1 MKLKYFIC
9 FFLSLLVCFVFF
21 SNQVSADE
29 VDNARSQIMSGQLEA
44 GAQELARFVKAHPRD
59 KKKTPKALLL
69 LGQTLDRLQDL
80 FSERAEM
87 TCYWGK
93 KGSLNCMQAEAQ
105 KLNSIYG
112 AGAFKAVTDIAYIP
126 YTGIHY
132 NEITRRFSSSK
143 ESDEAEFQLLLKQ
156 LIGHPDQ
163 VLPRV
168 KSFMDKHKRGDVH
181 RKALLLWARVNEDL
195 WYIHREWSWVLYNE
209 RVSPEELMIR
219 AEPYRQEA
227 LKTYRTLSSKYGNT
241 FEGKQAKREL
251 SLLESQQYDNT
262 TYSILADSVGGTPDK
277 WGNPIPAPRL
287 RATQRGL
294 GDPSWKKQQPG
305 VAAPTQ
311 SAPAPSSTKTKSK
324 SGSPSRWE

>member
-1 MKLKYFIC
+1 MRLKYFLC
-9 FFLSLLVCFVFF
+9 FFASLFLCFALF
-21 SNQVSADE
+21 SGQVKADE
-29 VDNARSQIMSGQLEA
+29 VDNAGSQIMSGQLEA
-44 GAQELARFVKAHPRD
+44 GAQELVRFVKAHPRD
-59 KKKTPKALLL
+59 RKKTPKALLL

-93 KGSLNCMQAEAQ
+93 KGSLSCMQAEAG

-112 AGAFKAVTDIAYIP
+112 AGTFKAVTDIAYIP
-126 YTGIHY
+126 YTGEHY
-132 NEITRRFSSSK
+132 NEIIRRFSSSK
-143 ESDEAEFQLLLKQ
+143 EAPEAEFQLLLKN

-168 KSFMDKHKRGDVH
+168 KSFMKKHKRGDVH

-195 WYIHREWSWVLYNE
+195 WYIHRDWSWVLYNE

-219 AEPYRQEA
+219 AEPYRQDA
-227 LKTYRTLSSKYGNT
+227 LKTYRKLARKYGNT

-251 SLLESQQYDNT
+251 SLLEAQQYDNT

-277 WGNPIPAPRL
+277 WGNPIPAPKL
-287 RATQRGL
+287 KATQRGL
-294 GDPSWKKQQPG
+294 GDPSWKRKSQSPG
-305 VAAPTQ
+305 VT
-311 SAPAPSSTKTKSK
+311 APSTAPSPSKKTKDK
-324 SGSPSRWE
+324 SSSPSRWE